1 MFAEEADAEFFSK
14 ELAGERMHPSEK
26 RKGKNWSQW
35 RKGTSALRQS

>member
-14 ELAGERMHPSEK
+14 EFAGERNASFREK
-26 RKGKNWSQW
+26 KAKNWSQW